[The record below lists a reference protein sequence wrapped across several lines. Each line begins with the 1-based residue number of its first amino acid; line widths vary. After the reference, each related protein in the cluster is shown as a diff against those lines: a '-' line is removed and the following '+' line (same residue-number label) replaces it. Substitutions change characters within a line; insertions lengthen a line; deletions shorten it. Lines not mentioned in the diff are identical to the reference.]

1 MPSISHCFKMF
12 IFGFLFV
19 LCGSHDVTSP
29 GKNANFCRPGG
40 TLSHCNYCDSDC

>member
-1 MPSISHCFKMF
+1 MQSISHCFKMF